1 MKVTPLLARPETVTM
16 TLPVVAP
23 AGTGAV
29 MLVVFQA
36 VGVAVTP
43 LNFTVLAPCGLP
55 KFVPVITTEVPA
67 TPDVGF
73 NPVIVG
79 AVPPVPLADLKAAKP
94 ATQSSAELIVAVAVV
109 APEIL
114 WI

>member
-1 MKVTPLLARPETVTM
+1 MPLLARPPTVTM

-29 MLVVFQA
+29 ILVALQA

-43 LNFTVLAPCGLP
+43 LNFTVLVPCGLP
-55 KFVPVITTEVPA
+55 KFVPVITTDVPA

-73 NPVIVG
+73 NPVMFG
-79 AVPPVPLADLKAAKP
+79 AVPPVPLAALNAANP
-94 ATQSSAELIVAVAVV
+94 THQSSVEPIVAVTVA
-109 APEIL
+109 APEMV
-114 WI
+114 WT

>member
-1 MKVTPLLARPETVTM
+1 VKVTPLLARLETVTI

-23 AGTGAV
+23 VGTGAV
-29 MLVVFQA
+29 MLVPFQA

-43 LNFTVLAPCGLP
+43 LNFTVLVPCVFP
-55 KFVPVITTEVPA
+55 KFVPVITTDVPA

-79 AVPPVPLADLKAAKP
+79 AVPPVPLPALKAAKP
-94 ATQSSAELIVAVAVV
+94 AAQSSVEPIVAVAV
-109 APEIL
+109 APPEML